1 LDGFAARELRNF
13 MPTRAAKEATPCVCS
28 RSTRSKLLHPLPT
41 MKQTGSR
48 KGNEGVEMKFSYQWH
63 GRLGWVI
70 APLLAVQALGGAM
83 LLWMQPLPTSHDSPP
98 AIHEW
103 AHAVDAGV
111 AELASRYPAAKIEY
125 VNLPR
130 DAHGPVSVRLLAS
143 PSNESGWA
151 DIDIATAQAG
161 ALQPDNSRL
170 KTFLYGLHEH
180 MLFDDAGPWVMR
192 ATAIVALVLVAMG
205 LRVWWRVRTLP
216 PRSSWRRVHRLLGP
230 VFVLPLS
237 MMLFTGFMLRSP
249 DWARSL
255 FALWPA
261 AAAATPPAAA
271 PPAAAPQVA
280 TLGQALNTAA
290 KALPQSQPIRIYPAN
305 NGVASVRMR
314 GEEWHPLGLDRVFVN
329 VAAPNAPVK
338 RIVRASEQPLTV
350 RYLNVIYPLHIGWLP
365 GTPSVA
371 AALAIRAVWTLLA
384 LALAG
389 LAVSGAVQRFRTK

>member
-1 LDGFAARELRNF
+1 
-13 MPTRAAKEATPCVCS
+13 
-28 RSTRSKLLHPLPT
+28 
-41 MKQTGSR
+41 
-48 KGNEGVEMKFSYQWH
+48 MKFSYQWH

-98 AIHEW
+98 AIQEW

-111 AELASRYPAAKIEY
+111 SELARRYPAAKIEY

-130 DAHGPVSVRLLAS
+130 DAHEPVSVRLLAS

-151 DIDIATAQAG
+151 DVNVATAQAG
-161 ALQPDNSRL
+161 PLQPDNSRL

-180 MLFDDAGPWVMR
+180 MLFDNLGPWVMR
-192 ATAIVALVLVAMG
+192 AMAIVALVLVAMG
-205 LRVWWRVRTLP
+205 LRVWLRVRTLP
-216 PRSSWRRVHRLLGP
+216 PRNTWRQVHRLLGP
-230 VFVLPLS
+230 VFVLPLV
-237 MMLFTGFMLRSP
+237 MMLFTGFVLRSP
-249 DWARSL
+249 DWARSM

-261 AAAATPPAAA
+261 AAAATPPAAPSHA
-271 PPAAAPQVA
+271 APAAPPPAAAPQVA
-280 TLGQALNTAA
+280 TLGQALVTAA

-329 VAAPNAPVK
+329 VAAPDAPVK
-338 RIVRASEQPLTV
+338 RIVRASEQPMTV
-350 RYLNVIYPLHIGWLP
+350 RYLNVIYPLHLGWLP

-371 AALAIRAVWTLLA
+371 AALAIRVVWTLLA